1 MVYIILVAL
10 ILFDLYGVYTNKKS
24 KRNFIKLTLIPLF
37 LIILLFG
44 ANDLGY
50 INYTTTIILF
60 IPIALYYF
68 TISGGIPFIKKK

>member
-10 ILFDLYGVYTNKKS
+10 ILFDLYGVYTNKKNKS
-24 KRNFIKLTLIPLF
+24 NFIKLTLIPLI

-44 ANDLGY
+44 AYDFGY
-50 INYTTTIILF
+50 INYTTSFILF

-68 TISGGIPFIKKK
+68 IISGGIPFIKKK

>member
-10 ILFDLYGVYTNKKS
+10 ILFDLYGVYKHKKNKS
-24 KRNFIKLTLIPLF
+24 NFIKLTLIPLI

-50 INYTTTIILF
+50 INYTTTVILF

-68 TISGGIPFIKKK
+68 IISGGIPFIKKK